1 MVRKRALYEK
11 CNVDAEMEKCLDKIF
26 LHDKWDVMTPCDDQ
40 VTVLEF
46 IEKAVKGG
54 TLVRLKEGLWFC
66 CNKLDSPDSSDDPD
80 ISDNLDVSDRPDW
93 TICFMYK
100 EKEGVRGSIMNL
112 FDYLGQYFER
122 IGCYLIGNDGFISSP
137 EDAPKVLAVLP
148 TNTRR
153 AFQVRTEDKRY
164 IPHILM
170 VSVKIGEDLP
180 ESRFKFDDD
189 DDDDDGLIEVWDD
202 LGPMPPTM

>member
-1 MVRKRALYEK
+1 MVRKRTLYEECK
-11 CNVDAEMEKCLDKIF
+11 VDAEVEKCLEKIF

-66 CNKLDSPDSSDDPD
+66 CNKLDSLDSSDDSD
-80 ISDNLDVSDRPDW
+80 ISDNLDGSDRPDW

-100 EKEGVRGSIMNL
+100 EKEGVRGSIMKL

-122 IGCYLIGNDGFISSP
+122 IGCYLIGNCGYISSP
-137 EDAPKVLAVLP
+137 EDAPKVLALLP
-148 TNTRR
+148 SNIRR
-153 AFQVRTEDKRY
+153 TFQDRTEGKRY

-170 VSVKIGEDLP
+170 MSVIIGKDLR
-180 ESRFKFDDD
+180 ESRFNFDDD
-189 DDDDDGLIEVWDD
+189 GNLIEA
-202 LGPMPPTM
+202 